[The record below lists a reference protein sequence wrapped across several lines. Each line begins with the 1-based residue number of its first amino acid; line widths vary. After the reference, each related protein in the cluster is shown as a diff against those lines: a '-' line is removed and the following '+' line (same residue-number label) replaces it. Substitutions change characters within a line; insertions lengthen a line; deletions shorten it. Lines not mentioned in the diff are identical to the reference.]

1 MRPSHWAPPVLW
13 MAVILALSTEA
24 GGAPQ
29 TGRVLLP
36 ILATLLPGASP
47 LQLEAI
53 HGWLRKGAHVAEYA
67 VLGAL
72 WFRALAGAGWRRR
85 PAALVALALGM
96 AWAIVDE
103 AIQARMGS
111 RTGHPADVVLDATG
125 ALAAVTAAV
134 AGWRRCL
141 DALAD
146 GLLLVAAVGGLLF
159 LGVNLWLDVPSG
171 WLWLTTP
178 AALLAWLL
186 RRLAR
191 PRPPVAA
198 GRVRS

>member
-53 HGWLRKGAHVAEYA
+53 HGGLRKGAHVAEYA
-67 VLGAL
+67 VLAAL

-85 PAALVALALGM
+85 PAGLAALALGT

-103 AIQARMGS
+103 AVQTRMSS
-111 RTGHPADVVLDATG
+111 RTGSPADVVLDTAG

-141 DALAD
+141 DVLTD

-159 LGVNLWLDVPSG
+159 LGVSVWLDLPSG
-171 WLWLTTP
+171 WLGLTTP
-178 AALLAWLL
+178 AALLAWIL
-186 RRLAR
+186 RRR
-191 PRPPVAA
+191 GRRRPPAA
-198 GRVRS
+198 AARIRS